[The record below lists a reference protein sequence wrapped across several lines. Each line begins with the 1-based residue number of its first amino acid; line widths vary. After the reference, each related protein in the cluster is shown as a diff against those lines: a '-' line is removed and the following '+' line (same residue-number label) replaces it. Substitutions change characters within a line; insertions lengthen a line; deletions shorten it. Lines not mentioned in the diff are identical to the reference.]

1 MNKSKFAPLILAFIS
16 IFFLTGCNPMGD
28 KNIYC
33 KPTFMNI
40 PEEKRE
46 KILSVAVNEF
56 AHNGFENANINTI
69 AKKAEVSVG
78 SLYKYFDTKTDL
90 FLTSV
95 DYGLK
100 NLEVIMETIV
110 QSDEDVMVKLEK
122 LIRVAIEFSRRNTV
136 LIKLYNEVTSESNAE
151 LVKKIANYV
160 ESVTSEAYKRAVIE
174 GQVAGEIRTDIDPG
188 MAAFFVDNLL
198 MNIQFS
204 YACDYYCER
213 YKIYAGE
220 DIFLKDEFA
229 VENILRFI
237 KAALKSNQ

>member
-1 MNKSKFAPLILAFIS
+1 
-16 IFFLTGCNPMGD
+16 MGD
-28 KNIYC
+28 TNLYC

-40 PEEKRE
+40 PKEKRE

-56 AHNGFENANINTI
+56 AYNGFDNANINTI

-95 DYGLK
+95 NYALQ
-100 NLEVIMETIV
+100 NLDIIMETIV
-110 QSDEDVMVKLEK
+110 KSDEDVMIKLEK
-122 LIRVAIEFSRRNTV
+122 LVRVAIEFSRRNRV

-151 LVKKIANYV
+151 VVKKIAEHV
-160 ESVTSEAYKRAVIE
+160 ESITSRAYKKAIID
-174 GQVAGEIRTDIDPG
+174 GQVSGEIRTDIDPG